1 MLVQVHSVFGS
12 TRWHLDS
19 RLFVMIMDCRLN
31 EALEQVDTSLEEF
44 ILTTLKEHRW
54 KDSAYFKELDWS
66 FYNSIMTLIWSG
78 QSKYVFGFVSFQVSV
93 SVVWVAEPPPPV
105 PGWVVALAVLAGLLL
120 LALLI
125 FIMYK
130 VVNMSIVTVLVLLFS
145 FFLSFCSFTLRRV
158 FRRCSSVSD

>member
-1 MLVQVHSVFGS
+1 MFGS

-66 FYNSIMTLIWSG
+66 FYNSIMTLI
-78 QSKYVFGFVSFQVSV
+78 
-93 SVVWVAEPPPPV
+93 
-105 PGWVVALAVLAGLLL
+105 
-120 LALLI
+120 
-125 FIMYK
+125 
-130 VVNMSIVTVLVLLFS
+130 
-145 FFLSFCSFTLRRV
+145 
-158 FRRCSSVSD
+158 